1 MVSMYTELKVKAIKL
16 RSQGKSYSQISQEI
30 DVKKSTLSGWLKTIA
45 ISDDLRKKISSRR
58 PQWIENYKRT
68 VKIRNELKMR
78 NLIKDARNDFGL
90 LTKRDWEVAGAFL
103 YWGEG
108 EKGRGS
114 AISVS
119 NTNPDIILFA
129 INWLEKCFRL
139 DRSNMKFYL
148 HLYSDMN
155 IGEKLKYWCSYLD
168 IKESQFGKPYV
179 KKSTLLSLDFKSFRH
194 GTCRLYYGDVK
205 IKNRILSLI
214 KLFVLSINSTGPVVQ
229 W

>member
-1 MVSMYTELKVKAIKL
+1 MDVLLKKKAIGL
-16 RSQGKSYSQISQEI
+16 RNIGESYSQISQELM
-30 DVKKSTLSGWLKTIA
+30 VNKSTLSGWLKDIVL
-45 ISDDLRKKISSRR
+45 SDELKKKISSRR
-58 PQWIENYKRT
+58 PQWIENYKRA
-68 VKIRNELKMR
+68 VKIRNDLKMK
-78 NLIKDARNDFGL
+78 NLIGKTKKDFGF

-129 INWLEKCFRL
+129 INWLEKCFDL

-155 IGEKLKYWCSYLD
+155 IGEKVKYWCSYLD
-168 IKESQFGKPYV
+168 IKESQFGKPYI
-179 KKSTLLSLDFKSFRH
+179 KKSTLLSIDFKSFKH

-205 IKNRILSLI
+205 IKDRILSLV

>member
-1 MVSMYTELKVKAIKL
+1 MGGTLKNKAIEFRKKG
-16 RSQGKSYSQISQEI
+16 RSYSQISQELKI
-30 DVKKSTLSGWLKTIA
+30 NKSTLSGWLKGI
-45 ISDDLRKKISSRR
+45 ILSDELKKKIFSRR
-58 PQWIENYKRT
+58 PQWIENYKQT

-78 NLIKDARNDFGL
+78 NLIREAKNDFGL
-90 LTKRDWEVAGAFL
+90 LAKRDWEVAGAFL

-119 NTNPDIILFA
+119 NTNPDILLFA
-129 INWLEKCFRL
+129 IKWLENCYSLK
-139 DRSNMKFYL
+139 RSNMKFYL
-148 HLYSDMN
+148 HLYSDMD
-155 IGEKLKYWCSYLD
+155 IGEKLNYWCNYLG
-168 IKESQFGKPYV
+168 IKEDQFGKPYV
-179 KKSTLLSLDFKSFRH
+179 KKSTFSSLDYKGFGH